1 MKISSLVDIL
11 GARLLNKPKV
21 SAIYSIE
28 TKVNKVK
35 EGSIFFA
42 KDKSKISQAIKKGAF
57 GIVLEELKDIQIQ
70 DKEIAWIEVTS
81 LEESFIKLL
90 RYRLSHL
97 ELEAFFCPSPIIELL
112 KLGVK
117 NKENIFISKNMS
129 VEEHFEKFSKTDKI
143 TRIFSDDKALLS
155 KIYPQTID
163 FVLGDF
169 SINNLIEHSLF
180 KTSFSCNNDF
190 FPKLN
195 LASLY
200 LGHFLSVY
208 YFLEKDFDCSKL
220 KKFPFLKARF
230 IDKDFNNLEY
240 GQGGRFFLN
249 QESVQLSQNEL
260 SYIKMKYSYAKLD
273 VISKK
278 KLSNY
283 PFPYIHENDLKKLK
297 KNLKAKDFS
306 CIYFLGFSLEEL
318 EEDFINKE
326 ENQNS
331 LF

>member
-11 GARLLNKPKV
+11 GARLLNKPKI
-21 SAIYSIE
+21 SAVYSIE
-28 TKVNKVK
+28 SKVSKVK

-42 KDKSKISQAIKKGAF
+42 KDKSKISQAIKRGAF
-57 GIVLEELKDIQIQ
+57 GIVLEELKDIEIQ
-70 DKEIAWIEVTS
+70 DKEIAWIEVSS

-90 RYRLSHL
+90 RYKLSHL

-112 KLGVK
+112 KLGIK
-117 NKENIFISKNMS
+117 NKENIFISKS
-129 VEEHFEKFSKTDKI
+129 IPIEEHFEKLNKADKI
-143 TRIFSDDKALLS
+143 TRIFSDDKNLLS
-155 KIYPQTID
+155 KIYPQTKD
-163 FVLGDF
+163 FILGDF

-190 FPKLN
+190 FSKLN

-230 IDKDFNNLEY
+230 IDKDFNSLEY

-260 SYIKMKYSYAKLD
+260 SYIKIKYSYAKLD

-278 KLSNY
+278 ELRNFA
-283 PFPYIHENDLKKLK
+283 FPYIQENDFKKLK
-297 KNLKAKDFS
+297 IYLKAKDFS
-306 CIYFLGFSLEEL
+306 CLYFIGFSLEEL

-326 ENQNS
+326 EDKSS